1 MAVLGVERSIFIS
14 HLWPH
19 YKGEWETHLQSN
31 EKQYSLLKSDGKIL
45 GNLQCPAGEHLVDAV
60 VFLIKYSAPV
70 GC

>member
-1 MAVLGVERSIFIS
+1 MAVLSVERSLFVS
-14 HLWPH
+14 HLWPP
-19 YKGEWETHLQSN
+19 YNDEGKAHLQD
-31 EKQYSLLKSDGKIL
+31 EGEAYSLLKSDGKIL